1 VFRSASDPDD
11 LFQANPDAIALV
23 IPNGATGY
31 LRDVGFGGH
40 LLENSMS
47 STNGDFDVEFTENAG
62 SYYDK
67 INTALLLAESEDRFV
82 SQSRRDFYDARFRA
96 VGLADIFPDGF
107 RRTIANA
114 LTGNRSLLSPRIETD
129 DAGNPLLD
137 LEGDDGLDP
146 LARLYPARPLG
157 WVSLWPASGPEV
169 CFSRLGRAACTD
181 YSRTSG
187 FVPDVPAFTAP
198 VDPQIGWEVQK
209 FLIAWTIA
217 LIKANEKTTWLD
229 QMRLYRLG
237 SNANP
242 ELENRIEWQDPSSGE
257 IYYAKTFGTE
267 CLFGDPNDACAG
279 GQLVQKGIAA
289 RVLEYANELTSRGYA
304 LDEAGFPETDLQPA
318 GFNEFGRA
326 MVARHPSGLAIVKSD
341 PAIRRI
347 TGLGMLQVV
356 PPCDQNTDP
365 ECTPLTVD
373 QNRYA
378 HELEAYRSV
387 ADFLWQAGTA
397 YGLFGPP
404 GTRGIY

>member
-1 VFRSASDPDD
+1 
-11 LFQANPDAIALV
+11 
-23 IPNGATGY
+23 
-31 LRDVGFGGH
+31 
-40 LLENSMS
+40 
-47 STNGDFDVEFTENAG
+47 
-62 SYYDK
+62 
-67 INTALLLAESEDRFV
+67 
-82 SQSRRDFYDARFRA
+82 
-96 VGLADIFPDGF
+96 
-107 RRTIANA
+107 
-114 LTGNRSLLSPRIETD
+114 
-129 DAGNPLLD
+129 
-137 LEGDDGLDP
+137 
-146 LARLYPARPLG
+146 
-157 WVSLWPASGPEV
+157 
-169 CFSRLGRAACTD
+169 
-181 YSRTSG
+181 
-187 FVPDVPAFTAP
+187 
-198 VDPQIGWEVQK
+198 
-209 FLIAWTIA
+209 
-217 LIKANEKTTWLD
+217 
-229 QMRLYRLG
+229 MRLYRLG

-387 ADFLWQAGTA
+387 ADFLWQAGSA